1 MKSSSIFSREGVDT
15 PALQNYLLKWGFREH
30 ETLKRC
36 RLETEKMGG
45 ISMMQIAPD
54 QGAFLGLLVRLM
66 DARQILEIGVF
77 TGYSSLSMALALPEG
92 GRLTACDISEE
103 YVSKARLY
111 WKEAGVLEKIDLRL
125 APAIETLDAL
135 LEAGRAG
142 SYDMAF
148 IDADK
153 GSYDI
158 YYEKTLSLLRAG
170 GLIAID
176 NVLWAGR
183 VADESDQN
191 ADTLTIRAI
200 NEKIHKDARVDM
212 LLLPIAD
219 GVTLCRKR

>member
-15 PALQNYLLKWGFREH
+15 PALQNYLLKLGFREH

-92 GRLTACDISEE
+92 GKLTACDISEE

-176 NVLWAGR
+176 NVLWGGL

-200 NEKIHKDARVDM
+200 NQKIHKDARVDM